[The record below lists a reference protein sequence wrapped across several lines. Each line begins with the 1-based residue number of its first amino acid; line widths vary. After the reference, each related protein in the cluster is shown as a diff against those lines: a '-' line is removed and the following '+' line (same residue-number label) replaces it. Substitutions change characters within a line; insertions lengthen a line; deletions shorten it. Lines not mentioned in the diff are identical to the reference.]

1 MQETEVQSL
10 GQEEPLEK
18 GITTHSRDF
27 AWRILWIP
35 EGSDRLQ
42 SLGSQSQT
50 WLSNFDFQTFKSV
63 YALQSSYPHTPPPSA
78 WAVGPQG
85 HGIALGMAL
94 SPLCLWHCHG
104 SLQHEYPK
112 NLRWQAYCIS
122 FTLPAP
128 CPPTRASFGAQTVFP
143 PGWTVPGPPKGFPLP
158 LLSTDKS

>member
-18 GITTHSRDF
+18 GITTHSRNF

-85 HGIALGMAL
+85 HGTALGMAL

-104 SLQHEYPK
+104 PSSMSIQKSCGDKLTGFH
-112 NLRWQAYCIS
+112 LH
-122 FTLPAP
+122 
-128 CPPTRASFGAQTVFP
+128 CPPHAPHQGQLWSTDCFPTWMNGPRAS
-143 PGWTVPGPPKGFPLP
+143 KGVSSPF
-158 LLSTDKS
+158 TKYR